1 MLDIFLVFLLQAE
14 SKRWQLE
21 VQKAI
26 LGVKEASGSSQP
38 PKPPVKRTMDDYQL
52 KKGEQPKFPLNSK
65 LQKWFD
71 IELITM
77 IVTTNRS
84 FYFVDQEGFRR
95 FMSWLGLKFTVRGRH
110 CMSRELTP
118 LLHKNVKTAMDKSLA
133 KKLPHCENVTFTSDE
148 WQSKAQNS
156 YLSLTLHYINRKFE
170 KRKLTTTCR
179 S

>member
-1 MLDIFLVFLLQAE
+1 
-14 SKRWQLE
+14 
-21 VQKAI
+21 
-26 LGVKEASGSSQP
+26 
-38 PKPPVKRTMDDYQL
+38 
-52 KKGEQPKFPLNSK
+52 
-65 LQKWFD
+65 
-71 IELITM
+71 
-77 IVTTNRS
+77 
-84 FYFVDQEGFRR
+84 
-95 FMSWLGLKFTVRGRH
+95 MSWLGPKFTVRGRH

-170 KRKLTTTCR
+170 KRKFTTACR